1 MYINQIIFKM
11 KKKVFQSAFYIS
23 LILFMSVWSSC
34 ESDDPIPA
42 VELTAKVELTGVATG
57 STVDELTIKVKSIQT
72 GVTKE
77 FIADAKDEISM
88 TLEEGVYNFEAT
100 GKISYAYT
108 DYEGQEQTKTESIAG
123 LTENISISST
133 MANRTVAIQAFIT
146 NSSGTGNN
154 PAWVIKEIYSAGT
167 KTSVG
172 NKNYTNVQFV
182 EIYNNSGETLYADGL
197 AIGETGVISSSQPN
211 YYAADMAESTFVHT
225 LYSVPGDGT
234 KYPVEPGK
242 SILIAPYPINH
253 PAEFDPVDN
262 KLLDLS
268 IADFQWYDDHR
279 LALQVPE
286 VPDLVKHYSYSA
298 TIWILTTQTNRG
310 FVLFK
315 TDNIADYV
323 TENMDI
329 RKNNAGNDATAVR
342 LDNAKVLDAV
352 DMGHPDKIKV
362 KTISPSLDLGF
373 TYCSE
378 TFSGKSV
385 RRKVSHVESDGRV
398 VYQDTNNSSVDF
410 ITDAD
415 PQPKQFKAS

>member
-1 MYINQIIFKM
+1 M
-11 KKKVFQSAFYIS
+11 KKKVFQSVFYIS
-23 LILFMSVWSSC
+23 LIAFMSVWSSC
-34 ESDDPIPA
+34 EKDDPIPS
-42 VELTAKVELTGVATG
+42 VELTAKVELTGIADG
-57 STVDELTIKVKSIQT
+57 STVDELTIKAKDTHSGI
-72 GVTKE
+72 TKE
-77 FIADAKDEISM
+77 FTAEAKDAISI

-100 GKISYAYT
+100 GKISYTYT
-108 DYEGQEQTKTESIAG
+108 DYEGKEQTKTELIAG

-133 MANRTVAIQAFIT
+133 MTNKTVAIQVFIT
-146 NSSGTGNN
+146 NISGTGNN
-154 PAWVIKEIYSAGT
+154 PGWVIKEIYSAGT

-172 NKNYTNVQFV
+172 SKNYTKVQFV
-182 EIYNNSGETLYADGL
+182 EIYNNSEEILYADGL
-197 AIGETGVISSSQPN
+197 AIGETGVVSSSQPN
-211 YYAADMAESTFVHT
+211 YYAVDMAKSTFVHT
-225 LYSVPGDGT
+225 LYSVPGDG
-234 KYPVEPGK
+234 KEYPVEPGK

-262 KLLDLS
+262 QLLDLS

-286 VPDLVKHYSYSA
+286 VPDLIRHYAYTN

-323 TENMDI
+323 IKNMDI
-329 RKNNAGNDATAVR
+329 RKNNSGKNTTAVR
-342 LDNAKVLDAV
+342 LDNDKVLDAV

-373 TYCSE
+373 AYCSE
-378 TFSGKSV
+378 TFNGKSI

-410 ITDAD
+410 ISDAD
-415 PQPKQFKAS
+415 PQPKQFKAN